1 MPQADATP
9 MPASAGTQTP
19 ERTSQGSSGR
29 FNRIIQDQGL
39 LLVILLFGL
48 VLFLFSADFLTRA
61 NIVNLLYQATIL
73 GVFAIGMTFVIL
85 TAGID
90 LSVGANAGLTSV
102 LSMAAVVK
110 WGLPPFFAVVVGIGV
125 GLLIGTINGLLVTRL
140 GISALIATLATLS
153 ACTGAA
159 FAYSNGAN
167 ITPVP
172 SFLT

>member
-1 MPQADATP
+1 MPPASSTP
-9 MPASAGTQTP
+9 MPTSATAQAGERIPGESAG
-19 ERTSQGSSGR
+19 RWSR
-29 FNRIIQDQGL
+29 FVQDQGL
-39 LLVILLFGL
+39 LLVILLFGF

-61 NIVNLLYQATIL
+61 NLINLLYQATIL

-159 FAYSNGAN
+159 FAYSN
-167 ITPVP
+167 
-172 SFLT
+172 